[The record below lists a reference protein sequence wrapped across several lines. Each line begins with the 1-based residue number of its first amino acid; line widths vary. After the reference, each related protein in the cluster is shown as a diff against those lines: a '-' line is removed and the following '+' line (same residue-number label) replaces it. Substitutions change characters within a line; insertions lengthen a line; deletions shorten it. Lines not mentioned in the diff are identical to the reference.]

1 MVYLYIN
8 YLKMSWPKQYVSVW
22 GVRIPTEEFVKDRE
36 AIMKRLANEETK
48 TEKGQM
54 MNISQR
60 KFEETLNEVKKD
72 LEEEK
77 VEETPVATVSKTE
90 DSVTETPEPIQA
102 KVETKKVTTSKKTS
116 WRGKKK

>member
-1 MVYLYIN
+1 
-8 YLKMSWPKQYVSVW
+8 MSWPKQYVSVW

-36 AIMKRLANEETK
+36 AILKRLANKETK

-72 LEEEK
+72 LEDKKEE
-77 VEETPVATVSKTE
+77 ELPVQTVSPE
-90 DSVTETPEPIQA
+90 QNSDVETSEPIQS
-102 KVETKKVTTSKKTS
+102 KVENKKVTKSTKNKTS
-116 WRGKKK
+116 SRGKKK